1 MRRPHHSTTAA
12 PSPAAAHP
20 PFPSPA
26 SDPAWWAVALL
37 PLVSLLGLAALHVL
51 SWPTY
56 EAAVRED
63 GPVEWLT
70 VLVYV
75 AAAGVGLAL
84 ARGLWA
90 RGLRVPALL
99 HLLLAL
105 GLLFVGG
112 EEASWGQRQI
122 GFTGPESLVER
133 NLQAEANLHNLLGH
147 ASLHL
152 VYIAVGLYG
161 GLAWRFVHRIPV
173 LRDRPALYAP
183 PPVLA
188 LYFLLVALYYI
199 GWFLSVPQ
207 AQVFGVTLDV
217 ERVYRSQEFPELL
230 LSVGFLLFLVHVL
243 RRVRR
248 SGPRGPA
255 TDGAPG

>member
-1 MRRPHHSTTAA
+1 M
-12 PSPAAAHP
+12 
-20 PFPSPA
+20 
-26 SDPAWWAVALL
+26 
-37 PLVSLLGLAALHVL
+37 GLAAVHVL

-70 VLVYV
+70 VLAYL
-75 AAAGVGLAL
+75 AAAAVGLAVTR
-84 ARGLWA
+84 ALWVS
-90 RGLRVPALL
+90 GLRVPALL
-99 HLLLAL
+99 HLLLAV

-112 EEASWGQRQI
+112 EEASWGQRQL
-122 GFTGPESLVER
+122 GFTGPESLVEK

-147 ASLHL
+147 GPLHL

-161 GLAWRFVHRIPV
+161 ALGWRFVHRLPV

-199 GWFLSVPQ
+199 GWFLSLTQ
-207 AQVFGVTLDV
+207 AQLFGVTLDV
-217 ERVYRSQEFPELL
+217 EHVYRSQEFPELV
-230 LSVGFLLFLVHVL
+230 LSVGFLLFLLHVL

-248 SGPRGPA
+248 SSRRGPA
-255 TDGAPG
+255 ADSTPG